1 MANFN
6 AATLTKK
13 GIGLLAKAQAGLT
26 GIHMTKAAAGDGA
39 YGLDEPLAE
48 ATALKNQRQEFPF
61 DKLSVSNDTTVAMK
75 FTITN
80 EQAQGNLQEGY
91 HVKEVG
97 VFAEDPDE
105 GEILYAIATAV
116 ENQWDYM
123 PAYNSLMPA
132 YITVEFYAEV
142 SNASEVTINCS
153 GRFITAEE
161 AEAEH
166 KAIREEA
173 NAEHGAIR
181 KLIADANQAIEA
193 LNQRLENALTKSDK
207 GVANGVASLNSRG
220 FVPIEQLPYE
230 SGAMYLEE
238 KLGFDLFT
246 WKSIQGYAGWVGT
259 YTAQAA
265 YGDEFVEPIRDM
277 TGNRWTELLTVPDL
291 DKLYNDY
298 VESYAEFLASSF
310 SGLHFKMFFKFE
322 TNRPAFKIFS
332 DSNLGESETVKVS
345 FWPFLLRKGKPNF

>member
-6 AATLTKK
+6 AATLTRK

-26 GIHMTKAAAGDGA
+26 GIHITKAAAGDGA
-39 YGLDEPLAE
+39 YGLDESLAE

-173 NAEHGAIR
+173 NAEHGEIR

-193 LNQRLENALTKSDK
+193 LSQGLENALTKADK
-207 GVANGVASLNSRG
+207 GAANGVASLNRWG
-220 FVPIEQLPYE
+220 FIPTEQLPYE
-230 SGAMYLEE
+230 SGAMYLGE
-238 KLGFDLFT
+238 KLGFDSFA
-246 WKSIQGYAGWVGT
+246 WSPIEGDAGWVGV
-259 YTAQAA
+259 YTTAA
-265 YGDEFVEPIRDM
+265 YGGEYVEYIKGL
-277 TGNRWTELLTVPDL
+277 TSTYWAELMLIPDL
-291 DKLYNDY
+291 DRLYGMY
-298 VESYAEFLASSF
+298 TEKYANSLAVSF
-310 SGLHFKMFFKFE
+310 CGLHFKAFVTARE
-322 TNRPAFKIFS
+322 NRFDLKVFS
-332 DSNLGESETVKVS
+332 DENLGESETVKVA
-345 FWPFLLRKGKPNF
+345 FWPYLLRKGVPNY